1 MQRLALNLA
10 VSALAAGQAVHVHRA
25 VHFGDIAV
33 LVLLATL
40 ALDDVRPVQA
50 HLEAGVHALELL
62 RRHFHEVLLLN
73 VQFAPER
80 DCVAAHFG
88 VLRVI
93 FDRQR
98 ERLVG
103 IPVRQHH
110 LERVQHR
117 HHARRFFTQIVADAG
132 IQQRGIH
139 GGIRLAQADAADEIA
154 NRSGRAAAAAQTR
167 QRGHTRVIPAFDVTA
182 HDQRA
187 QLALAH
193 HGAGHVQAGELNLAR
208 TRRQHGLAVLHHPVI
223 QRAVNFVFQRAEGVA
238 DALQR
243 IANRVREVI
252 HRVDAPLLT
261 RAPVLL
267 VEDAV
272 HGGVAHNDVRRRHVN
287 LGAQGVLSL
296 SKFARAHPAEQV
308 KALFGGTVAP
318 RRILAGL
325 GQRAAVF
332 AHLLLVQLV
341 HIRQAAPNPV
351 LRDFVALIVIIR
363 SVIQT
368 ARPVKTQPVNVVLDG
383 FDKLGVFLRGVRIV
397 KAQVAL
403 AAEFL
408 RRQEVRNQRL
418 AVANVHIAVGF
429 GRKPRMHLRVATI
442 LQILF
447 DGLPDKIT
455 ASRCFFHRIVSSFS
469 ILYHFQRQKSASRQR
484 GRIWK

>member
-1 MQRLALNLA
+1 M
-10 VSALAAGQAVHVHRA
+10 
-25 VHFGDIAV
+25 
-33 LVLLATL
+33 
-40 ALDDVRPVQA
+40 
-50 HLEAGVHALELL
+50 
-62 RRHFHEVLLLN
+62 
-73 VQFAPER
+73 
-80 DCVAAHFG
+80 
-88 VLRVI
+88 
-93 FDRQR
+93 
-98 ERLVG
+98 
-103 IPVRQHH
+103 
-110 LERVQHR
+110 
-117 HHARRFFTQIVADAG
+117 
-132 IQQRGIH
+132 
-139 GGIRLAQADAADEIA
+139 
-154 NRSGRAAAAAQTR
+154 
-167 QRGHTRVIPAFDVTA
+167 
-182 HDQRA
+182 
-187 QLALAH
+187 
-193 HGAGHVQAGELNLAR
+193 
-208 TRRQHGLAVLHHPVI
+208 
-223 QRAVNFVFQRAEGVA
+223 A

-243 IANRVREVI
+243 IANRVREVV
-252 HRVDAPLLT
+252 HRVDAPLLA

-272 HGGVAHNDVRRRHVN
+272 HGGVAHDDVGRRHIN
-287 LGAQGVLSL
+287 LGAQGILSL
-296 SKFARAHPAEQV
+296 GKFARAHPAEQI
-308 KALFGGTVAP
+308 KAFFCGTVAP
-318 RRILAGL
+318 WRILAGL

-363 SVIQT
+363 SVIQA

-408 RRQEVRNQRL
+408 RRQEVCNQRL

-469 ILYHFQRQKSASRQR
+469 ILYYFQRQKSASRWR